1 MKYKTFFIN
10 FKGLPLKSQGQKFK
24 QLSINS
30 SDKSKLLRE
39 IYFLLESLFQV
50 IAFFLLSEVGF
61 LVRISYLFSG
71 HYQILSDWFIFL
83 EYFFDL

>member
-1 MKYKTFFIN
+1 MTNKVGKNLNILRTKRVFHMKYKTFFIN
-10 FKGLPLKSQGQKFK
+10 FKGLPLKLQGQKFK

-50 IAFFLLSEVGF
+50 IAFFLLSEGGF
-61 LVRISYLFSG
+61 LVRIS
-71 HYQILSDWFIFL
+71 
-83 EYFFDL
+83 